1 MRVAEFEAT
10 VRKVGDSMGVIIP
23 HRIIEQ
29 IEAHPGQKVRV
40 VIPAKVD
47 WSQVWGRLPG
57 GSSTEKLIRRART
70 ARD

>member
-1 MRVAEFEAT
+1 
-10 VRKVGDSMGVIIP
+10 MGVIIP